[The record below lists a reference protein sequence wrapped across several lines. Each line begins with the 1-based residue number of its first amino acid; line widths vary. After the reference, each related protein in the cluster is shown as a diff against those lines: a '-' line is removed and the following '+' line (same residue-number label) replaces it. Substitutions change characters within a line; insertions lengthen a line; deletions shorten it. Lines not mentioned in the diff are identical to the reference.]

1 MQVTRPRAASG
12 TAEITAVVPCY
23 NYGRFLREAVA
34 SILRQEGVNA
44 RVVIV
49 DDCSTDDSLAV
60 ARGLA
65 AGDARVEVI
74 AHDVNR
80 GHIATY
86 NDGLAAVTTEYAT
99 LVSADD
105 LAAPGAYGRATA
117 LMDAYPRVGMV
128 YGRPL
133 SFEGAGPSG
142 PRWRRL
148 PHTWTVWNGRDWIR
162 LASWRGRNFILSP
175 EVVMRTAALREVGA
189 YNPERPHSGDLEFWL
204 RTASRWDV
212 GHVNGRVQAYY
223 RVHGANMHQGV
234 YAGMPTDLR
243 HRMQAFSYLATPEF
257 AQSSRDGVRYLERVR
272 RAMVREAV
280 ALSERELD
288 RGMAELARELLATA
302 AELNGGPLT
311 ARQVRGIDVRLAR
324 SAEGFRINPVQR
336 ARRLVV
342 AGLIAAKWRFWSY
355 AGVS

>member
-1 MQVTRPRAASG
+1 MTRPRAASG
-12 TAEITAVVPCY
+12 AAEITAVVPCY
-23 NYGRFLREAVA
+23 NYGRFLPEVVA
-34 SILRQEGVNA
+34 SILGQEGVRA

-49 DDCSTDDSLAV
+49 DDCSTDDSLSV
-60 ARGLA
+60 ARRLA
-65 AGDARVEVI
+65 AEDARVEVI
-74 AHDVNR
+74 AHEVNR

-86 NDGLAAVTTEYAT
+86 NDGLAAVTTEYVT

-117 LMDAYPRVGMV
+117 LMDAHPSVGMV
-128 YGRPL
+128 YGRPF
-133 SFEGAGPSG
+133 SFEGGDPTG

-148 PHTWTVWNGRDWIR
+148 PQTWTVWPGREWIG

-223 RVHGANMHQGV
+223 RVHGANMHQAV

-243 HRMQAFSYLATPEF
+243 HRMQAFSYLASPDF
-257 AQSSRDGVRYLERVR
+257 AESSPKGARYLERVR

-280 ALSERELD
+280 ALTEQELD
-288 RGMAELARELLATA
+288 RGSIELARELLATA

-311 ARQVRGIDVRLAR
+311 ARQSRGMDARLAR
-324 SAEGFRINPVQR
+324 SGEESRVTPVQR

-342 AGLIAAKWRFWSY
+342 TGLVAAKWRFWSY